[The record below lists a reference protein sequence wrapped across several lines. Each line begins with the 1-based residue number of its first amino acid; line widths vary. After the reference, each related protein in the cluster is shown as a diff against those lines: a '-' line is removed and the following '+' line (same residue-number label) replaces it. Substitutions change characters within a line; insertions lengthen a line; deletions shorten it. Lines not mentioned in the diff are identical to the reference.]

1 MNLLETY
8 KLYSCFFILGL
19 LLIVLTI
26 RSLSE
31 QQSKP
36 LLIFQLVLTIA
47 FAAAT
52 EHPLACLTAYECRI
66 GKRNLASLFFPA
78 LLHGGIQFITGE
90 QIFPLILFSMLLL
103 LAASLALRGLETLVK
118 AYFSAKQKVARSVSI
133 TAVNEMY
140 EKKLNQEL
148 TIKHYLAEKNARL
161 EERENI
167 SRSIHNS
174 VGHSITAAIMTLE
187 AADMLFDTA
196 PDKAREKLNLANE
209 RIRGSLASIRRAVR
223 VLDAEATL
231 VSMEDFLS
239 QLQAVI
245 DDFTMSTT
253 LQIPADFSDIQ
264 KQLQLPHEHAEFLTG
279 ALEELLSNGVRHG
292 NATRFT
298 VHLSTD
304 SGHVKLKVSDNGT
317 SDFSKANEQEK
328 IRTGFGLKKL
338 VSYVKRCGG
347 TTSFENHAGFVA
359 ELILPLLTN
368 SESIPTD
375 Q

>member
-1 MNLLETY
+1 MNLPDTIHLS
-8 KLYSCFFILGL
+8 LCFLALGL
-19 LLIVLTI
+19 LFVVLTI

-31 QQSKP
+31 RQSIA
-36 LLIFQLVLTIA
+36 LFFLQTILTVL
-47 FAAAT
+47 FAAAAG
-52 EHPLACLTAYECRI
+52 HPAACLLSYECRI
-66 GKRNLASLFFPA
+66 GKKNRCSL
-78 LLHGGIQFITGE
+78 LLPSLLCGGIQFLSKNCAFP
-90 QIFPLILFSMLLL
+90 QILLSMLLL
-103 LAASLALRGLETLVK
+103 FAVSLVLRGAETLVTT
-118 AYFSAKQKVARSVSI
+118 YFSTKQKIAHSVRA

-187 AADMLFDTA
+187 AADLLFDTA
-196 PDKAREKLNLANE
+196 PEKAREKLNLANE

-239 QLQAVI
+239 QLQAVT
-245 DDFTMSTT
+245 DDFAMSTT
-253 LQIPADFSDIQ
+253 LQILTDFANIQ
-264 KQLQLPHEHAEFLTG
+264 HHLQLPHEHAEFLTG

-292 NATRFT
+292 GATRFT
-298 VHLSTD
+298 LRLTAD
-304 SGHVKLKVSDNGT
+304 SGHIKLQVSDNGT
-317 SDFSKANEQEK
+317 SDFSETNEQER
-328 IRTGFGLKKL
+328 IRNGFGLKKL

-347 TTSFENHAGFVA
+347 SASFTNRAGFVA
-359 ELILPLLTN
+359 ELTLPIFADPETM
-368 SESIPTD
+368 

>member
-1 MNLLETY
+1 MILFKSFTIYL
-8 KLYSCFFILGL
+8 CFLSLGL

-31 QQSKP
+31 QQSR
-36 LLIFQLVLTIA
+36 LLLTLQIFLTVIL
-47 FAAAT
+47 AACAG
-52 EHPLACLTAYECRI
+52 HPLVCLTAYECRV
-66 GKRNLASLFFPA
+66 GKRNLLPLFLPSL
-78 LLHGGIQFITGE
+78 LYGGIQCFTK
-90 QIFPLILFSMLLL
+90 QHTFPEVLFFMLLL
-103 LAASLALRGLETLVK
+103 WLASLALRCLEHLVK
-118 AYFSAKQKVARSVSI
+118 TYFSARQKVSRAVSV

-231 VSMEDFLS
+231 VSIEDFLS
-239 QLQAVI
+239 QLQAVT
-245 DDFTMSTT
+245 DDFAMSTT
-253 LQIPADFSDIQ
+253 LQILTDFTDIQ
-264 KQLQLPHEHAEFLTG
+264 QQLQLPHEHAEFLTG

-292 NATRFT
+292 HATRFT

-317 SDFSKANEQEK
+317 SDFSETNEQEK
-328 IRTGFGLKKL
+328 IRNGFGLKKL

-347 TTSFENHAGFVA
+347 TASFENHTGFVA
-359 ELILPLLTN
+359 ELILPLLPD
-368 SESIPTD
+368 SI
-375 Q
+375 

>member
-1 MNLLETY
+1 
-8 KLYSCFFILGL
+8 
-19 LLIVLTI
+19 
-26 RSLSE
+26 
-31 QQSKP
+31 
-36 LLIFQLVLTIA
+36 
-47 FAAAT
+47 
-52 EHPLACLTAYECRI
+52 
-66 GKRNLASLFFPA
+66 
-78 LLHGGIQFITGE
+78 
-90 QIFPLILFSMLLL
+90 MLLL
-103 LAASLALRGLETLVK
+103 LAASLVLHYMEILAK
-118 AYFSAKQKVARSVSI
+118 SYFSAKQKISKAVSV
-133 TAVNEMY
+133 TTVNEMY

-148 TIKHYLAEKNARL
+148 TMKQYLAEKNARL

-209 RIRGSLASIRRAVR
+209 RIRGSLASIRHAVR

-231 VSMEDFLS
+231 VSMDDFLN
-239 QLQAVI
+239 QLQAVTEN
-245 DDFTMSTT
+245 FSMSTT
-253 LQIPADFSDIQ
+253 LQILTDFSNVQ
-264 KQLQLPHEHAEFLTG
+264 TTLQLPHEHAEFLTG
-279 ALEELLSNGVRHG
+279 ALEELLSNGIRHG

-317 SDFSKANEQEK
+317 SDFSEANEQEK

-347 TTSFENHAGFVA
+347 TASFENHAGFVA
-359 ELILPLLTN
+359 ELILPLLPD
-368 SESIPTD
+368 SEYISAE